1 MIQYKFFSLPMMFVL
16 SLFATTI
23 LLSSACNRDD
33 DDNNPNEEELITSV
47 ILTFTAPGG
56 TSTSFSFKDKDGDG
70 GADPVVDDITLVAA
84 TNYSL
89 TVKFLDESNPADVED
104 ITQEVAGENTEHL
117 VCFEAEGNVPL
128 PVAEDM
134 DDNGKPLG
142 LASRLITAA
151 AGTGKLTVRLKHQ
164 PDKNA
169 ATPCDTGDT
178 DVEATFN
185 VVVN

>member
-1 MIQYKFFSLPMMFVL
+1 MILLP
-16 SLFATTI
+16 LFAIVI

-33 DDNNPNEEELITSV
+33 DDSNPNEEELITSV
-47 ILTFTAPGG
+47 ILTFTTPGG
-56 TSTSFSFKDKDGDG
+56 TTTSFSFKDKDGDG

-104 ITQEVAGENTEHL
+104 ITQEVAAENADHL
-117 VCFEAEGNVPL
+117 VCFEVLGEVPQ
-128 PVAEDM
+128 PTIEDT

-142 LASRLITAA
+142 LASRLITTA
-151 AGTGKLTVRLKHQ
+151 AGIGKLTVRLKHQ
-164 PDKNA
+164 PDKNGVA
-169 ATPCDTGDT
+169 PCDTGDT
-178 DVEATFN
+178 DVEATFD

>member
-1 MIQYKFFSLPMMFVL
+1 MIQFKFFSLPMMVVL

-47 ILTFTAPGG
+47 ILTFTTAGG
-56 TSTSFSFKDKDGDG
+56 TSTSFSFKDTDGDG
-70 GADPVVDDITLVAA
+70 GADPVVQNITLAAA

-89 TVKFLDESNPADVED
+89 AVQFLDESNPADVED
-104 ITQEVAGENTEHL
+104 ITVEVAGESADHL
-117 VCFEAEGNVPL
+117 ICFSVEGGVPQ
-128 PVAEDM
+128 PAI
-134 DDNGKPLG
+134 DDTDGNGKPLG
-142 LASRLITAA
+142 LSSKIVTTT

-185 VVVN
+185 VAIN